1 MNCSFTDDKIKAMKR
16 KRFPLICTL
25 LAACCF
31 SLLLLAGCATAV
43 SEAELTEDA
52 YFLAVETVALKARDN
67 AVTNLFLHLNQGT
80 EAMVPA
86 EYSFLVSKRENI
98 PGLDGLLKKWS
109 ATVSEFAVTRYTE
122 YSEFAESVIVTPL
135 IGNPR
140 DLLDAGIDS
149 VSSFFR
155 SQLEEQMIQ
164 AVYAETENLDTSAWE
179 SILVQYDAWTAT
191 RKLLLQ
197 EENPA
202 IDEND
207 KDGRKIAAKALIQA
221 FFKYMEDS
229 EVLFRTTPNPDLDS
243 RTARI
248 LGLD

>member
-1 MNCSFTDDKIKAMKR
+1 MNCSFTDDKIRTMKR

-25 LAACCF
+25 LAVCCF
-31 SLLLLAGCATAV
+31 SMLLLAGCATAV

-52 YFLAVETVALKARDN
+52 YFLAVETVALQARDS
-67 AVTNLFLHLNQGT
+67 AVTNLFLHLNEGSET
-80 EAMVPA
+80 MVPP
-86 EYSFLVSKRENI
+86 EYPFLTEKRKDI
-98 PGLDGLLKKWS
+98 PGLDELLSGWS
-109 ATVSEFAVTRYTE
+109 RTVSEFAVTRYTE
-122 YSEFAESVIVTPL
+122 FSQYVESVIVSPL
-135 IGNPR
+135 ITNPR
-140 DLLDAGIDS
+140 YLVDNGVDS

-155 SQLEEQMIQ
+155 AQLEEQMQQI
-164 AVYAETENLDTSAWE
+164 VYDGIADLDTSAWE
-179 SILVQYDAWTAT
+179 SILVQYEAWTAT

-207 KDGRKIAAKALIQA
+207 NDGRKIAAKALIQA